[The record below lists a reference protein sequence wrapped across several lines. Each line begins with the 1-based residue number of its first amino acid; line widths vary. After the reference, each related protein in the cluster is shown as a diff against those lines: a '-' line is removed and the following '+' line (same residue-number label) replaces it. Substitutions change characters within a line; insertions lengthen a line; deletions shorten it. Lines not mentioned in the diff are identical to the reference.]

1 MKDIAGKIHSIE
13 TCGTVDGPG
22 IRYVIFTQGCPLRC
36 LYCHNPDTW
45 KLNSKSA
52 IEKPVSQLME
62 DIVKYKSYF
71 KFSGGGVTLTGGEP
85 LLQEEFAAA
94 LFEQCKKEG
103 LHTCLDTSGHGEI
116 NNATERLLANTD
128 LILLDIKSATPDTFK
143 KVTGLPIDTT
153 LEFARYLLEQN
164 IEAWAR
170 FVLVPGLTDDEDE
183 LHTLASYL
191 TTLKNVTRV
200 GVLPFHQLGAYKW
213 QDMKMRYQLADT
225 PEPTPAQTARVKE
238 LFRGYG
244 LSVK

>member
-1 MKDIAGKIHSIE
+1 MNDLTGNIHSVE

-45 KLNSKSA
+45 APNAKNAQKMT
-52 IEKPVSQLME
+52 VGQLME

-71 KFSGGGVTLTGGEP
+71 KFSGGGATLTGGEP
-85 LLQEEFAAA
+85 LLQAEFAAA

-103 LHTCLDTSGHGEI
+103 LHTCLDTSGHGKI
-116 NNATERLLANTD
+116 DDATARLLASTD
-128 LILLDIKSATPDTFK
+128 LVLMDIKSATPATFK

-164 IEAWAR
+164 IEAWVR
-170 FVLVPGLTDDEDE
+170 FVLVPGLTDNEDE
-183 LHTLASYL
+183 LHALASYL
-191 TTLKNVTRV
+191 TALKNATRV
-200 GVLPFHQLGAYKW
+200 GILPFHQLGAYKW
-213 QDMKMRYQLADT
+213 QDMNKRYRLADT
-225 PEPTPAQTARVKE
+225 PEPTPEETEKARE

-244 LSVK
+244 LLVK